1 MATPRKCLENQK
13 GRKSAKRKATAST
26 APVPMGKPISK
37 IPADVAA
44 DKVAAEKWAGITAA
58 YKESGYIP
66 TLGDVEALTRLC
78 LLYSEAAALR
88 ALVAKITAAARNS
101 GVVDDAFMDLHR
113 LLDGKRRLIVPLE
126 DRLFLN
132 PVARM
137 RGLPTQKKE
146 KITPENLKQYAER
159 L

>member
-1 MATPRKCLENQK
+1 MPTPRKALEAQK
-13 GRKSAKRKATAST
+13 GRKSKARKAAAST
-26 APVPMGKPISK
+26 APVPMGKPINRT
-37 IPADVAA
+37 PAEVAA
-44 DKVAAEKWAGITAA
+44 DGVAAEKWAAITAA
-58 YKESGYIP
+58 YKEAGYVP

-88 ALVAKITAAARNS
+88 ALVAKMTAIAAKA
-101 GVVDDAFMDLHR
+101 GAVDGELMDLHR

-137 RGLPTQKKE
+137 RGLPTQKVDDA
-146 KITPENLKQYAER
+146 PEAVKKYNV
-159 L
+159 